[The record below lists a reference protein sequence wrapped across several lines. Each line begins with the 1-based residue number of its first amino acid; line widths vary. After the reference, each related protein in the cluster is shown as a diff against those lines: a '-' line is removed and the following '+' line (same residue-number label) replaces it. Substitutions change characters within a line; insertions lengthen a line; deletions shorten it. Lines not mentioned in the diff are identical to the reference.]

1 MKRVDNYE
9 LDCIFGGSSSISGT
23 VINAFTNIIKVLM
36 DAGRSVGS
44 SIRRVSENNL
54 CPLD

>member
-1 MKRVDNYE
+1 MKTVDIHE
-9 LDCIFGGSSSISGT
+9 LDSIIGGDSISGT

-44 SIRRVSENNL
+44 AIRRAAEGNL
-54 CPLD
+54 CPLE